1 MMINSPQPFSAAK
14 MLINGKASANEASAE
29 MNSYQRLMRGIRIN
43 GAPVKETAAA
53 DQTTVVKESANTEA
67 AEETPKAPASA
78 LEKFGAEMTT
88 RLQAANPADPQA
100 AVSLAESLK
109 ATAEEIKNKFGQD
122 KANEFMSQILKA
134 TDGEINETKLSSAI
148 GDFFVQF
155 RFGSLAGTAS
165 QIQENLKDIQGFLNK
180 GLKLSVADSE
190 LGTDQEVGLAA
201 NLNRFFGVTPTLAD
215 DGEGL
220 MVKGFDSNFRR
231 VAINVNDMY
240 EEPEAEPE
248 GGYFYVYGFGPGMST
263 GSEHITVDDET
274 VQQVASFLRDV
285 AGNEDAAA
293 YVENGDSNDFLG
305 SIATAMAI
313 LTQES
318 GQEAAWGFQNFLNDN
333 IADLMQADSGN
344 CRVRR
349 WGLTQDYAN
358 PDAPIPSIFV
368 PPTDIKDYIVSAGDV
383 VKLIQDKK
391 HQGFTLNSIDK
402 NGVGGGSTIDLNEL
416 YAQYVRT
423 KSAATA
429 GSGAGLNNPAGNL
442 VDTTA

>member
-1 MMINSPQPFSAAK
+1 M
-14 MLINGKASANEASAE
+14 
-29 MNSYQRLMRGIRIN
+29 
-43 GAPVKETAAA
+43 
-53 DQTTVVKESANTEA
+53 
-67 AEETPKAPASA
+67 
-78 LEKFGAEMTT
+78 
-88 RLQAANPADPQA
+88 
-100 AVSLAESLK
+100 
-109 ATAEEIKNKFGQD
+109 
-122 KANEFMSQILKA
+122 
-134 TDGEINETKLSSAI
+134 
-148 GDFFVQF
+148 
-155 RFGSLAGTAS
+155 
-165 QIQENLKDIQGFLNK
+165 
-180 GLKLSVADSE
+180 
-190 LGTDQEVGLAA
+190 
-201 NLNRFFGVTPTLAD
+201 PTLTD
-215 DGEGL
+215 DGEGIL
-220 MVKGFDSNFRR
+220 VKGFDSNFRR
-231 VAINVNDMY
+231 VDINVNDMY

-263 GSEHITVDDET
+263 GNEHITVDDET

-333 IADLMQADSGN
+333 IADLMWADSGN

-368 PPTDIKDYIVSAGDV
+368 PPTDIREYIVSAGDV

-402 NGVGGGSTIDLNEL
+402 NGVGGGSTVDLNEL

-423 KSAATA
+423 KSATTT
-429 GSGAGLNNPAGNL
+429 GSGAGLNNPGGNL
-442 VDTTA
+442 VDTLA